1 MTQGELQR
9 DTAPLSLW
17 ATAVH
22 KWCGPMDI
30 RGDRRTFTN
39 GVLTVEQY
47 GRVRVSVIKADAH
60 TASHRPVASG
70 KGESVYVFMPL
81 EGEFSLRELSREVRV
96 SHDQLIMV
104 DTSRPYHMRV
114 EAPVTFM
121 AIRVPHLLVGLS
133 PNSTQ
138 SLTGTVWRESSGVPA
153 MVSMTL
159 RAISDH
165 MHAPKGVA
173 AESMGL
179 TVAGLLTSL
188 FAERL
193 QSVREDSNT
202 VRQLQFMGIQAYLRE
217 NLGDPALTPVT
228 VAKHFRV
235 SLRYLQMLF
244 AEHNQSP
251 ARWIRTERL
260 ERCRSDLVNPAFANL
275 TVAAIGER
283 WGFYGASHFTR
294 MFREHF
300 GEPPSSLRGFHD
312 GEGQALERPVLL
324 HPPSTASTQYAT
336 TLDRSRFG

>member
-1 MTQGELQR
+1 MTQSQLR
-9 DTAPLSLW
+9 SDNAPLSLW
-17 ATAVH
+17 KNAVH
-22 KWCGPMDI
+22 QWCGPMDI
-30 RGDRRTFTN
+30 RGDRRTFSH
-39 GVLTVEQY
+39 GALTVEQY

-70 KGESVYVFMPL
+70 TRESVYVFMPL
-81 EGEFSLRELSREVRV
+81 EGEFSLRELAPEARV
-96 SHDQLIMV
+96 GPDQLIMV

-114 EAPVTFM
+114 EAPVSFM
-121 AIRVPHLLVGLS
+121 AVRVPHLLVGLS
-133 PNSTQ
+133 PSSTRC
-138 SLTGTVWRESSGVPA
+138 LTGTVWTQSSGVPA
-153 MVSMTL
+153 MVATTL

-193 QSVREDSNT
+193 QSVREDSNSA
-202 VRQLQFMGIQAYLRE
+202 RQLQFMSIQAYLRE
-217 NLGDPALTPVT
+217 NLNDPALTPQT

-244 AEHNQSP
+244 AEHGQSP

-260 ERCRSDLVNPAFANL
+260 ERCKSDLVNPAFANL

-300 GEPPSSLRGFHD
+300 GEPPSSLRGLRED
-312 GEGQALERPVLL
+312 EAEVPLPVLL
-324 HPPSTASTQYAT
+324 GAPATSAHFAT
-336 TLDRSRFG
+336 TA